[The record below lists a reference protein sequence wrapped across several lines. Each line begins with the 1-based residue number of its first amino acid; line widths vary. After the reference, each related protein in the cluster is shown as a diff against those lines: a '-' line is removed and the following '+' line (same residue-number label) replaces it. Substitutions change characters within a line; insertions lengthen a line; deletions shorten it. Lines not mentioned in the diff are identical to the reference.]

1 VQKPTLKDRLLAGR
15 GLAHPG
21 GEIAVQ
27 FLTSADEFAALAP
40 EWNTLHEQAAV
51 ASIFNS
57 WIWQYHW
64 WQVYG
69 AEQSLRLLVALER
82 GVTVGILPLHVHTT
96 RALGVPVRVLR
107 FVGTGGD
114 TNPDDLGPL
123 LAPGREESASVA
135 LANAALRITQPDV
148 YLFTDID
155 PESLFKQALL
165 HAAAATGFATMTG
178 VGERIPFVR
187 LPSSWDAFLKGL
199 PSKRR
204 SGIRCARAKLHAA
217 HPGARFFVWSDPAH
231 LDEAIDRLAFL
242 HRKRWQAAG
251 QEHSFTSRQYMDFH
265 RGLMHSLM
273 RRGWLRLYCLEIDG
287 ELRAIS
293 YCYRVRN
300 GVFCMQAGFDPDY
313 ARVAAGAV
321 LLGHAIEHAIAEGN
335 ELFDFLRG
343 EHMYKAQLANGTRE
357 TNYIALF
364 RPNARSLAYRLRHI
378 HLPAWKAR
386 LERRPIPKI
395 EW

>member
-1 VQKPTLKDRLLAGR
+1 MQNTTVQNTLLAGR
-15 GLAHPG
+15 ELAHPG
-21 GEIAVQ
+21 GEVAVQ
-27 FLTSADEFAALAP
+27 FLTSADEFATLAP
-40 EWNTLHEQAAV
+40 EWNALHEQAAV
-51 ASIFNS
+51 ASVFNS

-82 GVTVGILPLHVHTT
+82 GATIGILPLHIHTT
-96 RALGVPVRVLR
+96 RALGLPVRLLR

-123 LAPGREESASVA
+123 LAPGREESAAAA

-155 PESLFKQALL
+155 PESLFKQALMQ
-165 HAAAATGFATMTG
+165 AAAASGFAVMTG
-178 VGERIPFVR
+178 VAERIPLVR
-187 LPSSWDAFLKGL
+187 LPQDWDAFLKGL

-204 SGIRCARAKLHAA
+204 SGIRCARAKLLAA
-217 HPGARFFVWSDPAH
+217 HPDARFFVWSDPAR
-231 LDEAIDRLAFL
+231 LDQAIDQLAFL

-287 ELRAIS
+287 EPRAIS
-293 YCYRVRN
+293 YCYRMRN

-313 ARVAAGAV
+313 ARVAPGAV
-321 LLGHAIEHAIAEGN
+321 LLGHAIEHAIGEGN
-335 ELFDFLRG
+335 EVFDFLRG
-343 EHMYKAQLANGTRE
+343 EHRYKDQLASGYRNTLGVRV
-357 TNYIALF
+357 F
-364 RPNARSLAYRLRHI
+364 RNTPGALAYRLRRI
-378 HLPAWKAR
+378 WLPQWKAR
-386 LERRPIPKI
+386 LYRRPPPKLMT
-395 EW
+395 

>member
-1 VQKPTLKDRLLAGR
+1 VQNTTVQNTLLAGR
-15 GLAHPG
+15 ELAHPG
-21 GEIAVQ
+21 GEVAVQ
-27 FLTSADEFAALAP
+27 FLTSADEFATLAP
-40 EWNTLHEQAAV
+40 EWNALHEQAAV
-51 ASIFNS
+51 ASVFNS

-82 GVTVGILPLHVHTT
+82 GATIGILPLHIHTT
-96 RALGVPVRVLR
+96 RALGLPVRLLR

-123 LAPGREESASVA
+123 LAPGREESAAAA

-155 PESLFKQALL
+155 PESLFKQALMQ
-165 HAAAATGFATMTG
+165 AAAASGFAVMTG
-178 VGERIPFVR
+178 VAERIPLVR
-187 LPSSWDAFLKGL
+187 LPQDWDAFLKGL

-204 SGIRCARAKLHAA
+204 SGIRCARAKLLAA
-217 HPGARFFVWSDPAH
+217 HPDARFFVWSDPAR
-231 LDEAIDRLAFL
+231 LDQAIDQLAFL

-287 ELRAIS
+287 EPRAIS
-293 YCYRVRN
+293 YCYRMRN

-313 ARVAAGAV
+313 ARVAPGAV
-321 LLGHAIEHAIAEGN
+321 LLGHAIEHAIGEGN
-335 ELFDFLRG
+335 EVFDFLRG
-343 EHMYKAQLANGTRE
+343 RHMYKDQLANAARE
-357 TNYIALF
+357 TRYVALF
-364 RPNARSLAYRLRHI
+364 RRNARALAYRLRHI
-378 HLPAWKAR
+378 HLPAWKAQF
-386 LERRPIPKI
+386 ERRPIPKI